1 MEQRRH
7 PLRSPRKCLQT
18 SGRERAVW
26 YGFLPEDAG
35 DSDINVNWAQFC
47 SMLGKMIAQYDQSKL
62 EQWEKE
68 TADAPNE
75 KMRRDGGMVA
85 LLFAAKTMGLD
96 SFNARASEY
105 FSEYA
110 PRVWDV
116 VTMDYPLFSWDT
128 PIDLGDGCSDNN
140 HVGPAYDS
148 SLRGVSMVNR
158 LPLLEFDDKGDLRL
172 EAPLTLREAAL
183 ATLRLYESDEV
194 IGAHVREIV
203 YAAFYSSPEV
213 QKILEQ
219 ADARREAIRN
229 SKT

>member
-35 DSDINVNWAQFC
+35 DSDIPVTWAQFC

-116 VTMDYPLFSWDT
+116 VTMGL
-128 PIDLGDGCSDNN
+128 
-140 HVGPAYDS
+140 S
-148 SLRGVSMVNR
+148 SLFLGHSHRSGRWLFRQQSC
-158 LPLLEFDDKGDLRL
+158 GTSLRL
-172 EAPLTLREAAL
+172 LFA
-183 ATLRLYESDEV
+183 
-194 IGAHVREIV
+194 GG
-203 YAAFYSSPEV
+203 FYG
-213 QKILEQ
+213 Q
-219 ADARREAIRN
+219 
-229 SKT
+229 